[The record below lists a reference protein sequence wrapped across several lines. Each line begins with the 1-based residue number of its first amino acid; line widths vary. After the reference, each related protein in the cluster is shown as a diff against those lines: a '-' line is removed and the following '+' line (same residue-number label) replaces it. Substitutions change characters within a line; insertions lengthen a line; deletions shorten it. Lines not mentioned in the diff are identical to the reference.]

1 MTLPEEYIDLASRIS
16 GSIQIPGISSIH
28 LPKIVDDAEKPDE
41 FGFVFLQD
49 GSAGPFYTSLNETL
63 QELWQLYP
71 QQKRL
76 DINVMDLIAQLT
88 SASPAE
94 NAVALGA
101 YNALSQHVMK
111 RAGFLPAETG
121 NMGLSKP
128 EPGQTI
134 GMVGYF
140 RPLIEKLTSQGVNV
154 LVLEKN
160 PDRVE
165 IQNGIKLSTNPA
177 DLTSCEQIL
186 CTASTLI
193 NGSLEELLDVSR
205 KSSSNFNLIGP
216 SGSGL
221 PDIVFNHGVD
231 AIGGFQ
237 VNDQAALLEALDNQE
252 SWGHA
257 GTKYQ
262 LTPDTYPGIDQLL
275 NQIRD

>member
-1 MTLPEEYIDLASRIS
+1 MTLAEEYIDLATRIS
-16 GSIQIPGISSIH
+16 ESIHIPDISSIH
-28 LPKIVDDAEKPDE
+28 LPKIVDDVEKPDE

-71 QQKRL
+71 QGQNQHL
-76 DINVMDLIAQLT
+76 NVLDLIAQLT
-88 SASPAE
+88 SESPAQ
-94 NAVALGA
+94 NAIALGA

-111 RAGFLPAETG
+111 RAGFLPAEAG
-121 NMGLSKP
+121 NMGLSKL

-140 RPLIEKLTSQGVNV
+140 RPLIEKLASQGVNV

-165 IQNGIKLSTNPA
+165 IQQGIKLSTNPA
-177 DLTSCEQIL
+177 DLASCEQIL

-193 NGSLEELLDVSR
+193 NGTLEGLLDVSHNT
-205 KSSSNFNLIGP
+205 SSNFNLIGP

-221 PDIVFNHGVD
+221 PDIVFKHGVD

-237 VNDQAALLEALDNQE
+237 VNDQTALLDALEKQE

-262 LTPDTYPGIDQLL
+262 LTPDTYPGINQLL
-275 NQIRD
+275 KQIRD